1 MGGGGIRSTY
11 FILLSSNFYNV
22 YSKDNCI
29 SIWNIKNMGHEIG
42 LHFDE
47 QKYKSELDLYVDD
60 ADKIE
65 LVKNAIINEANLL
78 SEAIGCR
85 IHTVSMHR
93 PSKLILNANVQ
104 LPDLVN
110 SYGKKFFEEFK
121 YVSDS
126 RMCWREDIEK
136 IIQQKNYQALHI
148 LTHPIWYTEAEHN
161 MKSCLE
167 DLIKNSIL
175 RTYESLYDNF
185 RDLDDVIT
193 NGEIRS
199 RLQKFSDA

>member
-1 MGGGGIRSTY
+1 
-11 FILLSSNFYNV
+11 
-22 YSKDNCI
+22 
-29 SIWNIKNMGHEIG
+29 
-42 LHFDE
+42 
-47 QKYKSELDLYVDD
+47 
-60 ADKIE
+60 
-65 LVKNAIINEANLL
+65 
-78 SEAIGCR
+78 
-85 IHTVSMHR
+85 
-93 PSKLILNANVQ
+93 
-104 LPDLVN
+104 
-110 SYGKKFFEEFK
+110 
-121 YVSDS
+121 
-126 RMCWREDIEK
+126 MCWREDIEK